1 MQLIAVLDDQGCN
14 TTEAQ
19 KLKIKPAVSACKYL
33 PGACYFLPDST
44 LFWEA
49 VLLAEGCALLTALHL
64 ASASRC
70 PSTLSRGILAGW
82 HQTAPFEAV
91 CCELGRGWSPLTSLV
106 PPSARGQQ
114 GCGVLLLQNHP
125 HPLPSEVPTGVD
137 SAAQPVPGLA
147 CGLNNK
153 VYKYLPCNQAQRN
166 KTKAAAR

>member
-1 MQLIAVLDDQGCN
+1 MQLTAVLDDQGCN

-82 HQTAPFEAV
+82 HQTASSALSEPPLKQFAV
-91 CCELGRGWSPLTSLV
+91 SWEGAGAPCHLWYPCQHVASRAAESSSSKTILILCPLRSPLEWIQQHSRFQGLLV
-106 PPSARGQQ
+106 
-114 GCGVLLLQNHP
+114 V
-125 HPLPSEVPTGVD
+125 
-137 SAAQPVPGLA
+137 
-147 CGLNNK
+147 
-153 VYKYLPCNQAQRN
+153 
-166 KTKAAAR
+166 